1 MFDIVRESP
10 TGDRVGWWGG
20 GGYVCGVWGLVGG
33 WVGGWVGGGGRGR
46 GGARTTHM
54 RMCDR

>member
-20 GGYVCGVWGLVGG
+20 GGYVCGVCGVCGVWCVCVGG
-33 WVGGWVGGGGRGR
+33 VGGGVGV
-46 GGARTTHM
+46 GGGTGGGKDAGH
-54 RMCDR
+54 